1 MSLLISLSSMVGLLA
16 LGPDHA
22 GHGTGIEW
30 MPVASVVLGIVTLIT
45 IIWLGSRN
53 TV

>member
-1 MSLLISLSSMVGLLA
+1 MLSLLLA
-16 LGPDHA
+16 LGPEHA
-22 GHGTGIEW
+22 HGTGVEW
-30 MPVASVVLGIVTLIT
+30 MPVASVLLSIVALVA